1 MQASRRQSNACGCR
15 ADKFLTFLGMRMHG
29 FVMYKTELFMAK
41 LSVTENIIYTCMLF
55 KWLATIS
62 VKD

>member
-1 MQASRRQSNACGCR
+1 
-15 ADKFLTFLGMRMHG
+15 MRMHG
-29 FVMYKTELFMAK
+29 FVMYKTELLMAK
-41 LSVTENIIYTCMLF
+41 RSVTENIYIIYMLF